1 MKRRIF
7 IIFRHFIFK
16 RIDLSNCKQCSSCK
30 EILELSRFQTDLSH
44 SDGLRGQCKTCRNQ
58 KAKESRLKRKGKVN
72 ESVISEFCMKNYLI
86 KNNFEKQKVVGLIN
100 DYLYQNYK

>member
-72 ESVISEFCMKNYLI
+72 ESVISEFCN
-86 KNNFEKQKVVGLIN
+86 EKLSNK
-100 DYLYQNYK
+100 K